1 MAYKG
6 ELSEELRQMQGFY
19 QRGIALY
26 QQQQWEEA
34 KAAFRAS
41 AKLEEDFP
49 NRPTT
54 PSQIYLQR
62 CDYFITHPPGPDWN
76 GSWALTSK

>member
-1 MAYKG
+1 
-6 ELSEELRQMQGFY
+6 MQGLY
-19 QRGIALY
+19 QQGMALY
-26 QQQQWEEA
+26 RQQQWEEA

-41 AKLEEDFP
+41 AKFEDHFP

-54 PSQIYLQR
+54 PSQVYLER
-62 CDYFITHPPGPDWN
+62 CDYFIAHPPGTDWD